1 MSGAASSGRVWRVLK
16 FGGTSVST
24 EPNWRSIAAT
34 IRDRGADGSP
44 VLVVHSALSGI
55 TDRLER
61 LLAACVAGRQIEEL
75 ESLRARHLELAAAL
89 GLGAVPAFDRQF
101 ALLEACAN
109 GIAARRQADARDRAA
124 VMAFGELLATT
135 LGVAYLATQGI
146 EAAWLDARTVLR
158 AESREGATRESG
170 YLSATCDFRPDS
182 AVQSRLA
189 ALGRVVLT
197 QGFIAS
203 DAAGDT
209 VLLGRGGS
217 DTSGAYF
224 AALLA
229 ARELEIWTD
238 VPGMFSANPRSTP
251 AARQLRSLSY
261 DEAQEIATAGAKVLH
276 PRCLLPVRQHGIPLA
291 VYATQAPQLGGTHI
305 SETPAGKGAQVK
317 AVCVKNGVTLVAMDS
332 PGMWH
337 QVGFL
342 ADAFAVFK
350 RHGLSVDLVSTSE
363 TNVTVSLDPQANAL
377 GDDVLDALQ
386 RDLAPLCRTKVIGP
400 CASVSLVGRNIR
412 GILPRLG
419 DALGVFAEQNIHL
432 VSQAANDLNLT
443 FVVDE
448 SQGAR
453 LVADLHEMLIAPVA
467 DDAVLGPTWQSLMRT
482 AVPGAGAGSGEGA
495 ARGEPL
501 PWWRQRR
508 ETLLSLMRDR
518 DAAYVYDTATIG
530 ARCRELRG
538 LRAVS
543 RLHYAMKANPHPA
556 VLAAVHAAGVGIECV
571 SRAEVEHALASLPGL
586 AANEILFTPNFAPRD
601 EYRWALDAGV
611 RLTLDNLHPL
621 RQWAGL
627 FRGREAFLRLDPGAG
642 RGHHAHVRTG
652 GTASKFGIPSGD
664 LAEAA
669 RLAREAGLRVTG
681 LHVHAGSGIGDAGH
695 WAAVAEFLLGAA
707 EHFPDARVFDLG
719 GGLGVPDRSG
729 RAALDLA
736 ALDAALL
743 ALAPRLGGR
752 ELWLEPGRY
761 LVAEAGVLLAR
772 VTQLKDKGASAFVGV
787 ATGMN
792 SLIRPALYGAHH
804 DIFNLTRLDDGGERR
819 EFEVVGPICETGD
832 VLGHGRLLPAATC
845 EGDVLLVATAGAYGA
860 AMASHYNLR
869 SPAPEIA
876 L

>member
-1 MSGAASSGRVWRVLK
+1 MSGAASSGRAWRVLK

-24 EPNWRSIAAT
+24 EPNWRSIAST
-34 IRDRGADGSP
+34 VRDRLADGSA
-44 VLVVHSALSGI
+44 VLVVHSALSGV

-61 LLAACVAGRQIEEL
+61 IFAAAVTGHHAPELA
-75 ESLRARHLELAAAL
+75 SLRERHVALAGEL
-89 GLGAVPAFDRQF
+89 GLGAVPAFEAQF
-101 ALLEACAN
+101 AALEARVA
-109 GIAARRQADARDRAA
+109 GIAARGTADARERAA
-124 VMAFGELLATT
+124 VMSAGELLATT
-135 LGVAYLATQGI
+135 LGAAYLGAQGLP
-146 EAAWLDARTVLR
+146 AAWLDARTALR
-158 AESREGATRESG
+158 AEPRDGATMESG
-170 YLSATCDFRPDS
+170 YLSATCDFRPDK
-182 AVQSRLA
+182 ALQQRLA
-189 ALGRVVLT
+189 ELGPVVIT

-203 DAAGDT
+203 DEADDT

-224 AALLA
+224 AALLE

-238 VPGMFSANPRSTP
+238 VPGMFSANPRATP

-276 PRCLLPVRQHGIPLA
+276 PRCLLPVRQYAIPLV
-291 VYATQAPQLGGTHI
+291 VYATQAPQLGGTRI
-305 SETPAGKGAQVK
+305 SASPAGEGAQVK
-317 AVCVKNGVTLVAMDS
+317 AVCAKNGVTLVAMDS

-350 RHGLSVDLVSTSE
+350 RHGLSIDLVSTSE

-377 GDDVLDALQ
+377 GDAVIAALQ
-386 RDLAPLCRTKVIGP
+386 RDLEPLCRTQVIGP

-419 DALGVFAEQNIHL
+419 EALGVFAEQRIHL

-453 LVADLHEMLIAPVA
+453 LVADLHALLIEPVA
-467 DDAVLGPTWQSLMRT
+467 DDAVLGPSWQTLLRP
-482 AVPGAGAGSGEGA
+482 AEA
-495 ARGEPL
+495 ARGASGSAAPGSGPA
-501 PWWRQRR
+501 PWWQRR
-508 ETLLSLMRDR
+508 RAELLALMEGR

-530 ARCRELRG
+530 ERCRALG
-538 LRAVS
+538 ALRAVS

-556 VLAAVHAAGVGIECV
+556 VLGAVRAAGVGIECV
-571 SRAEVEHALASLPGL
+571 SRAEVEHALACLPGL
-586 AANEILFTPNFAPRD
+586 APGDILFTPNFAPRD
-601 EYRWALDAGV
+601 EYRWALAAGV

-621 RQWAGL
+621 RHWGAL
-627 FRGREAFLRLDPGAG
+627 FQGREAFLRLDPGVG

-652 GTASKFGIPSGD
+652 GSASKFGIPASD
-664 LAEAA
+664 LGEAA

-681 LHVHAGSGIGDAGH
+681 LHVHAGSGIGDAAH
-695 WAAVAEFLLGAA
+695 WAGVAEFLLGAA
-707 EHFPDARVFDLG
+707 QRFPEARVFDLG
-719 GGLGVPDRSG
+719 GGLGVPDRAG
-729 RAALDLA
+729 RVPLDLA
-736 ALDAALL
+736 AIDDALL
-743 ALAPRLGGR
+743 ALAPRLAGR
-752 ELWLEPGRY
+752 DLWLEPGRY

-804 DIFNLTRLDDGGERR
+804 DIVNLTRLDIGGEMR
-819 EFEVVGPICETGD
+819 EFDVVGPICETGD
-832 VLGHGRLLPAATC
+832 VLGHARLLPADTC

-860 AMASHYNLR
+860 AMGSRYNLR
-869 SPAPEIA
+869 PPASEVA

>member
-1 MSGAASSGRVWRVLK
+1 MDAAPSARAWRVLK

-34 IRDRGADGSP
+34 VRDRRADGSP
-44 VLVVHSALSGI
+44 VLIVHSALSGV

-61 LLAACVAGRQIEEL
+61 LLAAVIEGRHGPEL
-75 ESLRARHLELAAAL
+75 EALRVRHLSLASEL
-89 GLGAVPAFDRQF
+89 GLGATAGFDAQF
-101 ALLEACAN
+101 SALESCLSR
-109 GIAARRQADARDRAA
+109 IAARGVVDARDRAS

-135 LGVAYLATQGI
+135 IGAAYLGSQGLA
-146 EAAWLDARTVLR
+146 AAWLDARTVLR
-158 AESREGATRESG
+158 AEARDGATVESC
-170 YLSATCDFRPDS
+170 YLSATCDFRPN
-182 AVQSRLA
+182 ATVA
-189 ALGRVVLT
+189 ASLGRLGAVVIT

-203 DAAGDT
+203 DDAGDT

-276 PRCLLPVRQHGIPLA
+276 PRCLLPVRQYGIPLA
-291 VYATQAPQLGGTHI
+291 VYSTQAPGMGGTHI
-305 SETPAGKGAQVK
+305 STTPAGEAAQVK
-317 AVCVKNGVTLVAMDS
+317 AVCAKNGVTLVAMDS

-363 TNVTVSLDPQANAL
+363 TNVTVTLDPQANAL
-377 GDDVLDALQ
+377 GAEVLSALQ
-386 RDLAPLCRTKVIGP
+386 RDLAPLCRTRLIGP
-400 CASVSLVGRNIR
+400 CASVSLVGRDIR
-412 GILPRLG
+412 AILPRLG
-419 DALGVFAEQNIHL
+419 EALGVFSEQKIHL

-453 LVADLHEMLIAPVA
+453 LVADLHALLIEPVA
-467 DDAVLGPTWQSLMRT
+467 DDAVLGPSWQSLMT
-482 AVPGAGAGSGEGA
+482 GPQGGADGEAEHGVGPA
-495 ARGEPL
+495 
-501 PWWRQRR
+501 PWWRRRR
-508 ETLLSLMRDR
+508 EALLALMADR
-518 DAAYVYDTATIG
+518 DAAYVYDTGTII
-530 ARCRELRG
+530 ARCRDLLSLRSVG
-538 LRAVS
+538 RV
-543 RLHYAMKANPHPA
+543 HYAMKANPHPA
-556 VLAAVHAAGVGIECV
+556 VLGAIRSTGIGMECV
-571 SRAEVEHALASLPGL
+571 SRAEAEHALASLPGL
-586 AANEILFTPNFAPRD
+586 EPADILFTPNFAPRD
-601 EYRWALDAGV
+601 EYRWAIDTGLRV
-611 RLTLDNLHPL
+611 TLDNLHPL
-621 RQWAGL
+621 RHWAGL
-627 FRGREAFLRLDPGAG
+627 FQGREAFLRLDPGVG

-652 GTASKFGIPSGD
+652 GAASKFGIPASD
-664 LAEAA
+664 LDEAA
-669 RLAREAGLRVTG
+669 ELARAAGLRITG
-681 LHVHAGSGIGDAGH
+681 LHVHAGSGIGDAAH
-695 WAAVAEFLLGAA
+695 WAGVADFLLGVADR
-707 EHFPDARVFDLG
+707 FPEARILDLG
-719 GGLGVPDRSG
+719 GGLAVPDRAG

-736 ALDAALL
+736 ALDASLL
-743 ALAPRLGGR
+743 ALSSRLGGR

-804 DIFNLTRLDDGGERR
+804 DIVNLSRLDSDTALR
-819 EFEVVGPICETGD
+819 EFDVVGPICETGD
-832 VLGHGRLLPAATC
+832 VLGHGRLLPASTG
-845 EGDVLLVATAGAYGA
+845 EGDVLLIATAGAYGA
-860 AMASHYNLR
+860 AMASDYNLR
-869 SPAPEIA
+869 PPAPEVA